1 MHFIYNNAAYQ
12 QDDGATM
19 GSLLGPVLSGV
30 FMVELENSLIRTSNE
45 SMTLSQQFVDDTTTF
60 VKNDSIAY
68 VLDQLINSKSQIQF
82 TYEVEHNNKPP
93 FLDVLLTKNA
103 SNMDII
109 VYRKP
114 TNTNGI
120 CMH

>member
-19 GSLLGPVLSGV
+19 GSLLGPVLSGI

-45 SMTLSQQFVDDTTTF
+45 SMTLSQQFVDDTITF